1 MVTGIITNMNICNKS
16 ETLFS
21 TLVIIDAVVDTLQ
34 LPFLG
39 QWTGFPASLSVGCN
53 QLTLL
58 LGTVPGL

>member
-1 MVTGIITNMNICNKS
+1 MVTGIITNTNICNKS

-21 TLVIIDAVVDTLQ
+21 TLVIIDAVVDPLQ
-34 LPFLG
+34 PPFLD
-39 QWTGFPASLSVGCN
+39 QWTGLPASLNVGCN